1 MKWYKCVTKTNIC
14 WYFLWDCWKFDLLY
28 WSTFKIY
35 NITWNCIF
43 LNKSSKMV
51 SNATNFT
58 KYYEKNHTKGG
69 TSVQKK
75 QGHKLVFFAWQK
87 DRPQNELLWENHH
100 VKLHDY
106 FGWGVFWDKTWKVIV
121 GNDIIVRNNK
131 HVELSGNQS
140 AITKVWLKKNMN
152 FLKNWRIACF

>member
-1 MKWYKCVTKTNIC
+1 MCYKNKHFLIFSLRLLKIRPFVLINFQNLQHHVKLYLSEQKFKDGVKCNKLHKILREKPYERRYKCPK
-14 WYFLWDCWKFDLLY
+14 
-28 WSTFKIY
+28 
-35 NITWNCIF
+35 
-43 LNKSSKMV
+43 
-51 SNATNFT
+51 
-58 KYYEKNHTKGG
+58 
-69 TSVQKK
+69 KK